1 MKTEDNEPK
10 EYFERSI
17 AFVLGVLAIG
27 IALLFLSG
35 YLLVNAN
42 PWGTVTAIPGISF
55 AIQGL
60 WLMVNPYA
68 IVYNDRFEIQQSLLY
83 HRQFYFLDMKGL
95 DGDKNL
101 MIYNDDDKEP
111 LKLFGIKA
119 SHAIL
124 FKQKLSEKITESLNN
139 RSFKN

>member
-17 AFVLGVLAIG
+17 VFVLGVLAIG
-27 IALLFLSG
+27 ITLLFLSG
-35 YLLVNAN
+35 YLLLNAN

-55 AIQGL
+55 SIQGL
-60 WLMVNPYA
+60 WLIVNPYA

-83 HRQFYFLDMKGL
+83 HRQFYFLDLKGL
-95 DGDKNL
+95 DDDKSL

-111 LKLFGIKA
+111 LKLFGIKT
-119 SHAIL
+119 SHAKL
-124 FKQKLSEKITESLNN
+124 LKQRLSEKITESLNN
-139 RSFKN
+139 R